1 MTEDQRRAIL
11 DELRV
16 YAGRP
21 TLEANEITV
30 ADYAADNGLNHQ
42 YAAKLLQDLV
52 RNGVMAMRAGVY
64 DPRCKKLV
72 NAYSFKSALGE

>member
-21 TLEANEITV
+21 TLEANEITA
-30 ADYAADNGLNHQ
+30 ADYADDNGLDHQ
-42 YAAKLLQDLV
+42 YAAKLLQELV
-52 RNGVMAMRAGVY
+52 RSGVMVMRPAVY

-72 NAYSFKSALGE
+72 NAYSIRGE